1 MSDKLECPDCGFG
14 LIVLFNDDVGLC
26 IGLRQGVGL
35 WCRWRWVMEPQCEGC
50 GNRCVELFP
59 QGVHLLCAVCLEVW

>member
-26 IGLRQGVGL
+26 IGCDKAWPLI
-35 WCRWRWVMEPQCEGC
+35 P
-50 GNRCVELFP
+50 VEAET
-59 QGVHLLCAVCLEVW
+59 G